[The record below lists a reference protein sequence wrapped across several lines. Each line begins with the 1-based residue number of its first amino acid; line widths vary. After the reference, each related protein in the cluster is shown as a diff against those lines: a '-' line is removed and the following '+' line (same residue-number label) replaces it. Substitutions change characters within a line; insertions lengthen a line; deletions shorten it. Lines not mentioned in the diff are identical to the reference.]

1 MIFPLLVALALCVPT
16 VVIALLTALV
26 LFLRKRPVRAFV
38 QKALWAHL
46 FLLVF
51 HAFVSF
57 PGWLGWFGARSL
69 GTRGDERAYDG
80 PRITATGEWL
90 VQSST
95 TLRAERTTP
104 ADEGV
109 IASAR
114 ALAVSLPGA
123 ELPSGGRMTLNA
135 YRVPAT
141 VSPPRAVVVLVHG
154 LFRSA
159 LELEAPARM
168 WRDLGCECW
177 LVEQR
182 NHGHSGRATATFGIE
197 EGKDLAAAVAFVQA
211 QSSGVPVVMFGVSL
225 GTVATSL
232 ALPQLDGIAGVVLDA
247 PVGDVLA
254 TAQRMLS
261 LERAGD
267 NRRFF
272 TLWEPWCS
280 LAISSL
286 QLWSGVELADVQPER
301 ALRGLSPEL
310 PILLIGGDGDDK
322 VTPQSVRSLFTS
334 LPMSEG
340 TKELW
345 IVPGAHHGDAWR
357 VVPKEYG
364 ARLQAFLQRCR

>member
-1 MIFPLLVALALCVPT
+1 
-16 VVIALLTALV
+16 
-26 LFLRKRPVRAFV
+26 
-38 QKALWAHL
+38 
-46 FLLVF
+46 
-51 HAFVSF
+51 
-57 PGWLGWFGARSL
+57 
-69 GTRGDERAYDG
+69 
-80 PRITATGEWL
+80 
-90 VQSST
+90 
-95 TLRAERTTP
+95 
-104 ADEGV
+104 
-109 IASAR
+109 
-114 ALAVSLPGA
+114 
-123 ELPSGGRMTLNA
+123 
-135 YRVPAT
+135 
-141 VSPPRAVVVLVHG
+141 
-154 LFRSA
+154 
-159 LELEAPARM
+159 M

>member
-1 MIFPLLVALALCVPT
+1 MIFPLLFALTLCVPT
-16 VVIALLTALV
+16 AVIALLAALV
-26 LFLRKRPVRAFV
+26 LRLRKRPVRGFV

-90 VQSST
+90 VQNSK
-95 TLRAERTTP
+95 TLREERTTP
-104 ADEGV
+104 PDEAV
-109 IASAR
+109 IAAAR

-141 VSPPRAVVVLVHG
+141 VTPPRAVVVLVHG

-168 WRDLGCECW
+168 WREFGCECW

-182 NHGHSGRATATFGIE
+182 NHGHSARATATFGRE
-197 EGKDLAAAVAFVQA
+197 EGKDLAEAVKAIVS
-211 QSSGVPVVMFGVSL
+211 QSDDVPVVMYGVSL
-225 GTVATSL
+225 GTVATAL
-232 ALPQLDGIAGVVLDA
+232 ALPHLERIRGVVLDA

-254 TAQRMLS
+254 TARRMLS

-267 NRRFF
+267 QRRWF

-280 LAISSL
+280 LAITSL
-286 QLWSGVELADVQPER
+286 QLWSGVHLADVAPER
-301 ALRGLSPEL
+301 SLCSLSPDL

-322 VTPQSVRSLFTS
+322 VPSEAVLSLFAN
-334 LPMSEG
+334 LPMAEPQ
-340 TKELW
+340 KEVW
-345 IVPGAHHGDAWR
+345 IVPGAHHGDAFHL
-357 VVPKEYG
+357 VPDDYE
-364 ARLQAFLQRCR
+364 AHLRAFLKRCR

>member
-104 ADEGV
+104 ADEAV